1 MTPPDRDGGDVAC
14 EAAAA
19 AAVDDIDRGVDP
31 GACWVALEPCVVCLL
46 GCCADALALESDD
59 GWRKAAK
66 KVERKKGRWEDMLP
80 HSKTSCAGGA
90 LSKSIP
96 SWERSGPLERFGWMR
111 RLRRWCDIF
120 LPPHEGL
127 PRRSVCHK
135 YPDIGRRL
143 AGGADSG
150 RRIDLDPKNERSVP
164 GPFEQGRWHR
174 L

>member
-19 AAVDDIDRGVDP
+19 AAVDDIDRGFDP

-66 KVERKKGRWEDMLP
+66 KVERKKGRWEDMLL
-80 HSKTSCAGGA
+80 HSKTSCAEGA
-90 LSKSIP
+90 LGRSMP
-96 SWERSGPLERFGWMR
+96 SWEFRWSLERIGCATCGFGA
-111 RLRRWCDIF
+111 IF
-120 LPPHEGL
+120 SCRPTTVCQDG
-127 PRRSVCHK
+127 RSATSILILV
-135 YPDIGRRL
+135 GVWL
-143 AGGADSG
+143 AELDSG
-150 RRIDLDPKNERSVP
+150 GRIDLDPKNERSVP
-164 GPFEQGRWHR
+164 GPSEQGRWHR